1 MPIVAMSGGGWVYR
15 GPEEGL
21 RVARLM
27 GADAVL
33 PKPFSRQDLLGASA
47 EALAAGGESS
57 SARAV

>member
-1 MPIVAMSGGGWVYR
+1 MYR

-47 EALAAGGESS
+47 EALAAGGE
-57 SARAV
+57 